1 MLKLGLRE
9 NVCGQESWKK
19 LSLNGKPVTMPK
31 LTGNEHVIACY
42 NKMTGFE
49 SVTVCE
55 TLEDMQHEYNQYYCG
70 WYTDISWYI
79 GDQAVVISVG

>member
-9 NVCGQESWKK
+9 NVWGQESWKK
-19 LSLNGKPVTMPK
+19 LSLTGKPVAMPK
-31 LTGNEHVIACY
+31 LTGDEHVIACY
-42 NKMTGFE
+42 NKNVGME

-55 TLEDMQHEYNQYYCG
+55 SLEDMQHEYEQYYWG

-79 GDQAVVISVG
+79 GDRAFTISAG